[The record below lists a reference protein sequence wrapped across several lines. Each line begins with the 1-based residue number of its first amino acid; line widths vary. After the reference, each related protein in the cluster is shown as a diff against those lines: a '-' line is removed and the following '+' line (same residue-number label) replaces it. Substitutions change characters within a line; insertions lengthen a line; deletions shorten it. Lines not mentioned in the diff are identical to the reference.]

1 MNINYQNLP
10 IFTLFI
16 IGALLSS
23 LLLDRWWRDRIYNL
37 NGKTVLITG
46 GSRGLGLVMAR
57 QLIQAGARLAIC
69 ARDPEEL
76 ERSRIELEQ
85 RGGEVLAVPCDVT
98 DKTQVEQMVQQ
109 VRDRFGAIDILI
121 NNAGVDFVGPMDLM
135 TVEDYDDA
143 MKLHFWAPLYASY
156 AVLPQMRERH
166 QGRIVNISSIGGK
179 VVFPHMLPYCASK
192 FALTGLSEGMRAE
205 LAQEGISVT
214 TVCPGLIRT
223 GAPENVIFKG
233 QHRKEYAWFSI
244 SDSLPLLSMSAEV
257 VAYKTIAALKRGD
270 AEIILSL
277 PAQIATRF
285 HGLFPGL
292 NTNLLTWVNWLLPAA
307 SGGIGTERALGKDS
321 HSFLSPSWLTYLSNR
336 AARRNNTITRNEE
349 NGDRADRQI
358 VQPTPQTTTEQPKI
372 QLIQPSQA
380 SPEIQACFNDIQDTL
395 GIPWTPA
402 NWRAYAM
409 YPSVMQL
416 FWQRLKPAMQT
427 EAFLEDAIAISEHVY
442 RDINDWYQPGYQI
455 EVEQAQQHHIRQ
467 ELNAFIFGNPQ
478 LLIQQIALSKTL
490 AGEIV
495 GQDGSIDSRHGP
507 NAYRHHQIQLI
518 DEQSAQE
525 ISPEMPQV
533 YQDIKQTLGV
543 PIVNSDYQ
551 ALARW
556 PAFFLAAWSD
566 IKVWRERPE
575 YQLLVQDVVQKA
587 EEAASRLSPAVWV
600 GEREVEDI
608 LDNPDN
614 FEQIQQ
620 MVQMFKDILPEL
632 IVQNALFH
640 FGLRRVQSVKG
651 IGSSQ
656 L

>member
-1 MNINYQNLP
+1 MNINYQILP
-10 IFTLFI
+10 TFTLAI
-16 IGALLSS
+16 IGVLLTS
-23 LLLDRWWRDRIYNL
+23 LLLDRWWRERIYNL

-76 ERSRIELEQ
+76 ERSRLELEQ

-98 DKTQVEQMVQQ
+98 DKTQVEQMIQQ

-121 NNAGVDFVGPMDLM
+121 NNAGTDFVGPMDVM
-135 TVEDYDDA
+135 TLEDYDDA
-143 MKLHFWAPLYASY
+143 MKLHFWAPLYTTY
-156 AVLPQMRERH
+156 AVLPEMRERH

-192 FALTGLSEGMRAE
+192 FALTGLSEGMRTE
-205 LAQEGISVT
+205 LAKEGISVT
-214 TVCPGLIRT
+214 TVCPGFIRT
-223 GAPENVIFKG
+223 GAPENATFKG

-244 SDSLPLLSMSAEV
+244 SDSLPLLSMSAEG
-257 VAYKTIAALKRGD
+257 VARKTIAALKRGD
-270 AEIILSL
+270 AEIILTL
-277 PAQIATRF
+277 PAQIATRY

-292 NTNLLTWVNWLLPAA
+292 NTNLLSLVNWLLPAT

-336 AARRNNTITRNEE
+336 AARRNNTITVVEG
-349 NGDRADRQI
+349 NGNGAKQ
-358 VQPTPQTTTEQPKI
+358 VVEPQPTPETTTALPEQPQI
-372 QLIQPSQA
+372 QLIQPSEA
-380 SPEIQACFNDIQDTL
+380 APEIQTCFKDIQDTL
-395 GIPWTPA
+395 GIPWIPA

-427 EAFLEDAIAISEHVY
+427 EAFLEDAIAITEHVY
-442 RDINDWYQPGYQI
+442 RDINDWYQPSYQI
-455 EVEQAQQHHIRQ
+455 ELEQAQQHHIQQ

-490 AGEIV
+490 AGEVV
-495 GQDGSIDSRHGP
+495 GQDDSRDSQHRP

-518 DEQSAQE
+518 DEQSAE
-525 ISPEMPQV
+525 KISPEMPQV
-533 YQDIKQTLGV
+533 YQDIKQTLGI

-556 PAFFLAAWSD
+556 PAFFLPAWSD
-566 IKVWRERPE
+566 IKLWRERPE

-587 EEAASRLSPAVWV
+587 EKAATRLSPAVWV
-600 GEREVEDI
+600 GEREVRDI
-608 LDNPDN
+608 LDLTFP
-614 FEQIQQ
+614 
-620 MVQMFKDILPEL
+620 
-632 IVQNALFH
+632 
-640 FGLRRVQSVKG
+640 VK
-651 IGSSQ
+651 S
-656 L
+656 

>member
-16 IGALLSS
+16 IGALLTS
-23 LLLDRWWRDRIYNL
+23 LLLDRWWRERIYNL

-69 ARDPEEL
+69 ARDPQEL

-85 RGGEVLAVPCDVT
+85 RGGEVLAIPCDVT
-98 DKTQVEQMVQQ
+98 DKTQVEQMIQQ
-109 VRDRFGAIDILI
+109 VSDRFGAIDILI
-121 NNAGVDFVGPMDLM
+121 NNAGTDFVGPMD
-135 TVEDYDDA
+135 V
-143 MKLHFWAPLYASY
+143 S
-156 AVLPQMRERH
+156 
-166 QGRIVNISSIGGK
+166 
-179 VVFPHMLPYCASK
+179 
-192 FALTGLSEGMRAE
+192 
-205 LAQEGISVT
+205 
-214 TVCPGLIRT
+214 
-223 GAPENVIFKG
+223 
-233 QHRKEYAWFSI
+233 
-244 SDSLPLLSMSAEV
+244 
-257 VAYKTIAALKRGD
+257 
-270 AEIILSL
+270 
-277 PAQIATRF
+277 
-285 HGLFPGL
+285 
-292 NTNLLTWVNWLLPAA
+292 
-307 SGGIGTERALGKDS
+307 
-321 HSFLSPSWLTYLSNR
+321 
-336 AARRNNTITRNEE
+336 
-349 NGDRADRQI
+349 
-358 VQPTPQTTTEQPKI
+358 
-372 QLIQPSQA
+372 
-380 SPEIQACFNDIQDTL
+380 FNDIQDTL
-395 GIPWTPA
+395 GIPWTPV

-455 EVEQAQQHHIRQ
+455 EVEQAQQHHIQQ
-467 ELNAFIFGNPQ
+467 ELNAFIIGNPQ
-478 LLIQQIALSKTL
+478 LLIQQMALSKTL
-490 AGEIV
+490 AGEVV

-525 ISPEMPQV
+525 ISPEMRRV
-533 YQDIKQTLGV
+533 YQDIKETLGV

-556 PAFFLAAWSD
+556 PTFFQAAWSD

-600 GEREVEDI
+600 GEREVQDI

-640 FGLRRVQSVKG
+640 FGLRGVQSAT
-651 IGSSQ
+651 IGNRE
-656 L
+656 

>member
-37 NGKTVLITG
+37 NGKNVLITG

-57 QLIQAGARLAIC
+57 QLIEAGARLAIC
-69 ARDPEEL
+69 ARDREEL

-98 DKTQVEQMVQQ
+98 DKTQVEQMIQQ

-121 NNAGVDFVGPMDLM
+121 NNAGTDFVGPMDVM
-135 TVEDYDDA
+135 TLEDYDDA
-143 MKLHFWAPLYASY
+143 MKLHFWAPLYTIY

-192 FALTGLSEGMRAE
+192 FALTGLSEGMRTE
-205 LAQEGISVT
+205 LAKEGISVT
-214 TVCPGLIRT
+214 TVCPGFIRT
-223 GAPENVIFKG
+223 GASENATFKG

-244 SDSLPLLSMSAEV
+244 SDSLPLLSMSAEA
-257 VAYKTIAALKRGD
+257 VAHKTIAALKRGD

-277 PAQIATRF
+277 PAQIATRY

-292 NTNLLTWVNWLLPAA
+292 NTNLLALVNWLLPAA

-349 NGDRADRQI
+349 NGAGADRQ
-358 VQPTPQTTTEQPKI
+358 VEPTPQTTTATTEQPEI
-372 QLIQPSQA
+372 QLIQSSQA

-427 EAFLEDAIAISEHVY
+427 ETFLEDAIAISEYVY
-442 RDINDWYQPGYQI
+442 GDINDWYQPGYQI

-490 AGEIV
+490 AGEVV

-533 YQDIKQTLGV
+533 YQKINKLWV
-543 PIVNSDYQ
+543 
-551 ALARW
+551 
-556 PAFFLAAWSD
+556 
-566 IKVWRERPE
+566 
-575 YQLLVQDVVQKA
+575 YQLSTPITK
-587 EEAASRLSPAVWV
+587 
-600 GEREVEDI
+600 
-608 LDNPDN
+608 
-614 FEQIQQ
+614 
-620 MVQMFKDILPEL
+620 
-632 IVQNALFH
+632 H
-640 FGLRRVQSVKG
+640 
-651 IGSSQ
+651 
-656 L
+656 